1 MSSDAASTM
10 VGTIPVGERDRLDL
24 DRLTAW
30 MTESVEGFAG
40 PLRYAKFA
48 GGQSN
53 PTYRLDTP
61 ARAYVLRRKP
71 FGPILPSAH
80 AVEREY
86 AVIAGLHPTG
96 FPVPR
101 PYGLCEDPDVI
112 GAPFYVMEMVE
123 GRTIWDGAMPGA
135 TPAERR
141 AHYDAMID
149 ALAALHNTDY
159 AAAGLA
165 SYGKPGNYFERQVG
179 RWTKQ
184 YRAAETERMESVE
197 RLIDWLPRTLPDQT
211 RTSIVHGD
219 YRIDN
224 MIFAN
229 VTDGAGA
236 KVIAVLD
243 WELSTLGD
251 PLADFS
257 YMLMSWVTE
266 PEGRSGVLGL
276 TGPETGIPTIEQVVA
291 RYCAATRRDGVPDL
305 NWYFSYNLFR
315 LTGIVQGIK
324 KRIIDGTASSAQ
336 AEATVAK
343 VHALADAAWGFA
355 LKAGA

>member
-10 VGTIPVGERDRLDL
+10 VGTIAVGEKDRLEL

-30 MTESVEGFAG
+30 MDTNVDGFAG
-40 PLRYAKFA
+40 PLTYAKFA

-61 ARAYVLRRKP
+61 KRAYVLRRKP

-80 AVEREY
+80 AVDREY
-86 AVIAGLHPTG
+86 TVIAGLHPTG

-101 PYGLCEDPDVI
+101 PYGLCEDPGVI
-112 GAPFYVMEMVE
+112 GAAFYVMEMVE
-123 GRTIWDGAMPGA
+123 GRTIWDGSMPGA
-135 TPAERR
+135 TRADRR
-141 AHYDAMID
+141 AHYDAMVD
-149 ALAALHNTDY
+149 TLAALHNTDHV
-159 AAAGLA
+159 AAGLGA
-165 SYGKPGNYFERQVG
+165 YGKPGNYFERQVG

-184 YRAAETERMESVE
+184 YRAAETERMNSVE
-197 RLIDWLPRTLPDQT
+197 RLIDWLPRTLPEQT

-224 MIFAN
+224 MIFAP
-229 VTDGAGA
+229 AEPR
-236 KVIAVLD
+236 VIAVLD

-257 YMLMSWVTE
+257 YLLMSWVTE
-266 PEGRSGVLGL
+266 PEGRSGVLGM
-276 TGPETGIPTIEQVVA
+276 TGDETGIPTIEQVVE
-291 RYCAATRRDGVPDL
+291 RYCAATGRDGVPDL
-305 NWYFSYNLFR
+305 NWYFAYNLFR

-324 KRIIDGTASSAQ
+324 RRIIDGTASSAQ
-336 AEATVAK
+336 AEKTVAK
-343 VHALADAAWGFA
+343 IHGLADAAWGFA
-355 LKAGA
+355 VKAGA